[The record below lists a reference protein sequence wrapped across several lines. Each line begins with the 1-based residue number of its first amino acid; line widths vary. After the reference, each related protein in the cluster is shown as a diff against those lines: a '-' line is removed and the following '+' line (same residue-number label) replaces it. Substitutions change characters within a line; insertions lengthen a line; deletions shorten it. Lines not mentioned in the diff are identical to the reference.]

1 MLPCAV
7 EFILCVQ
14 KKLVTMTR
22 RRVYDQEKHIHFVT
36 FSCYKRRKHLQ
47 HDRAKRIVIGVMG
60 SRLAQQD
67 GLCLGFV
74 VMPDHVHALV
84 WFPEVMQLSP
94 FMNKWKELTSKSL
107 KQVLPQMFPKYW
119 STMDSADPIWQPKY
133 YGVNIWSRDK
143 LEEKL
148 AYIHQN
154 PVRAGL
160 VQSATDWLW
169 SSARWYVQ
177 HRSVGVPI
185 LWPPGMEN
193 DDDFVVA

>member
-1 MLPCAV
+1 MV
-7 EFILCVQ
+7 
-14 KKLVTMTR
+14 R
-22 RRVYDQEKHIHFVT
+22 RRVYDREKHIHFVT

-47 HDRAKRIVIGVMG
+47 HDRAKRIVIGTMG
-60 SRLAQQD
+60 SRLAKQN

-84 WFPEVMQLSP
+84 WFPEVMQLSQ

-107 KQVLPQMFPKYW
+107 KQVLPWMFPKYW
-119 STMDSADPIWQPKY
+119 STMESADPIWQPKY

-148 AYIHQN
+148 DYIHQN

-160 VQSATDWLW
+160 VESATDWLW

-177 HRSVGVPI
+177 HQSVGVPI
-185 LWPPGMEN
+185 SWPPGMET